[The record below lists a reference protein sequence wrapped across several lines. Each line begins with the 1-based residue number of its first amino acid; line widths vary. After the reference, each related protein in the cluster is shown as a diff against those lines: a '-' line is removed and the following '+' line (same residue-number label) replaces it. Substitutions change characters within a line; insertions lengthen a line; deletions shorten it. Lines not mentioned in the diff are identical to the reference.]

1 MKGRGV
7 TRAIFINWPERLN
20 CPFSPAWL
28 ALVLREKVL
37 HYQFMKEIIFGSF
50 ILMLNHNFVKA
61 LNRRAH

>member
-1 MKGRGV
+1 MKGGGV

-37 HYQFMKEIIFGSF
+37 LHQFAKEIIFFGCF
-50 ILMLNHNFVKA
+50 LLTLNHNFVKA
-61 LNRRAH
+61 INGR